1 MIEGHTQP
9 RKFTAP
15 PLRGGDID
23 RSLLVLDRLNSGLE
37 GRHPRIVLVRGPAGY
52 GKTTLLSSVAHALQR
67 SQIHVSWLTCDEDDA
82 APAQLMA
89 NLSHS
94 AQSAGIIAL
103 PEQATDA
110 ERFSALLGWNGAA
123 CLILDD
129 FERAASTE
137 SERAIERLLDRVG
150 NDVTIIIGSRQPLR
164 SWFLRREVAGEALT
178 IGAGALRFSLEE
190 IAGLLPETSHGHIAE
205 IEAYTEGWPFA
216 VRLMA
221 LQGLQPGAA
230 PGLLRSSGDSAG
242 LFDYL
247 SEQVMASLDEDQRSF
262 LLDMSVIGR
271 IDAHVA
277 EAVLGRT
284 DSASMIRSLQHL
296 NPIMAATSDEQR
308 ILHVHPLFRQFLA
321 VRTGEAGTI
330 RRRSLHRRAALY
342 FEQQRELASAI
353 EHAVAAEDAALI
365 SSIFA
370 RAGNEM
376 SLMDVGVARM
386 ASILSRIPDTLERHV
401 PGIKVIDFLVACVLG
416 YSEKAFA
423 LSDQI
428 RSGPLP
434 ELPPGVDASHWNQYF
449 DILLDA
455 GLSFCSAMETG
466 PVLESLAETLLELGE
481 FFTANPRARALILS
495 FQTLL
500 AVRVGHSELATRS
513 LQDYQAICEA
523 IGVAARQPSINPQRG
538 LIAFLEGRLD
548 EARDYFE
555 RSTDLKLDEFGAPE
569 PLLAQFCRIMLARTY
584 YEQGRTDEAAALTE
598 AIHVDPKTALPD
610 MIVHYCALQ
619 AKCGAAN
626 EDDALPRLL
635 QGSAKLQ
642 ACRMAID
649 AIRCEQVIRA
659 QRMPDLE
666 ILSGLEAA
674 MDAALDAKPVNGMV
688 IERLARAVLPWLNQR
703 GERTKAL
710 ELADRALGV
719 LQPLTL
725 PLVTSAIHILRAEAS
740 PDRQA
745 MVEHVTQALR
755 QNALPQVYIDTM
767 VNSRIALIPAF
778 AAIGD
783 PDLGATIRRVLEG
796 LTDLPAISA
805 LTDRERDILVESVVR
820 GSNKEIARA
829 LALSPETVKY
839 HLRNIFG
846 KLGVHGREEAV
857 SLVVSLNA

>member
-1 MIEGHTQP
+1 MIEGHTHS
-9 RKFTAP
+9 RKFTTP

-23 RSLLVLDRLNSGLE
+23 RSFLVLDRLNSGVQ
-37 GRHPRIVLVRGPAGY
+37 GRHPRLLLVRGPAGY
-52 GKTTLLSSVAHALQR
+52 GKTTLLSSVAHALR
-67 SQIHVSWLTCDEDDA
+67 KNEVCVSWLTCDEDDV

-89 NLSHS
+89 DLSHS
-94 AQSAGIIAL
+94 AQAAGIIAL

-110 ERFSALLGWNGAA
+110 ERFSALLGWKGAA

-129 FERAASTE
+129 FERAASME

-164 SWFLRREVAGEALT
+164 SWFLRREVAGEAVT
-178 IGAGALRFSLEE
+178 IGAGALRFSVEE
-190 IAGLLPETSHGHIAE
+190 IAGLLPETSDENIAE

-221 LQGLQPGAA
+221 LQGLQRGIA
-230 PGLLRSSGDSAG
+230 PGLLRSSGDSAD

-247 SEQVMASLDEDQRSF
+247 SEQVMTSLDDDQRSF

-271 IDAHVA
+271 IDAQAA
-277 EAVLGRT
+277 EAVLGRA

-296 NPIMAATSDEQR
+296 NPIMAATSDEQP
-308 ILHVHPLFRQFLA
+308 ILHIHPLFRQFLA
-321 VRTGEAGTI
+321 MRTGEAGMI
-330 RRRSLHRRAALY
+330 RRRSLHRRAALHY
-342 FEQQRELASAI
+342 EQQRELTSAI

-370 RAGNEM
+370 RSGNEM
-376 SLMDVGVARM
+376 CLLDVGVARM
-386 ASILSRIPDTLERHV
+386 ASILSRIPASLELLV
-401 PGIKVIDFLVACVLG
+401 PSIKVIDFLVACVLG

-428 RSGPLP
+428 RLGPLP
-434 ELPPGVDASHWNQYF
+434 ELPPGVNASHWSRYF
-449 DILLDA
+449 DVLLEA
-455 GLSFCSAMETG
+455 GLSFCSAIETG
-466 PVLESLAETLLELGE
+466 PVLNSLAETLLESEE
-481 FFTANPRARALILS
+481 FFTANPRAHALILS

-500 AVRVGHSELATRS
+500 AVRAGHTELATRS
-513 LQDYQAICEA
+513 LQDYQAICET

-584 YEQGRTDEAAALTE
+584 YEQGRTDEATALTE

-610 MIVHYCALQ
+610 MIVHYCAVQ
-619 AKCGAAN
+619 AQCHAGAN
-626 EDDALPRLL
+626 EDDALPRFW
-635 QGSAKLQ
+635 QDTAKWQ
-642 ACRMAID
+642 ACRLAID
-649 AIRCEQVIRA
+649 AIRCEQAIIAGRV
-659 QRMPDLE
+659 PDVE
-666 ILSGLEAA
+666 ILPRLEAA
-674 MDAALDAKPVNGMV
+674 MDAALDARPVNGMV
-688 IERLARAVLPWLNQR
+688 IERLARAVLPWMTRR
-703 GERTKAL
+703 GKHTRVL
-710 ELADRALGV
+710 ELADRALAV

-725 PLVTSAIHILRAEAS
+725 PLVTSMIHVLRAEAS
-740 PDRQA
+740 PDRHT

-755 QNALPQVYIDTM
+755 QNAFPQMYIDTM
-767 VNSRIALIPAF
+767 MDSRVALIPAF

-783 PDLGATIRRVLEG
+783 PDLGATIRRVLEV
-796 LTDLPAISA
+796 LVDLPVISA
-805 LTDRERDILVESVVR
+805 LTDRERDILVESVAR

-857 SLVVSLNA
+857 SLVVS